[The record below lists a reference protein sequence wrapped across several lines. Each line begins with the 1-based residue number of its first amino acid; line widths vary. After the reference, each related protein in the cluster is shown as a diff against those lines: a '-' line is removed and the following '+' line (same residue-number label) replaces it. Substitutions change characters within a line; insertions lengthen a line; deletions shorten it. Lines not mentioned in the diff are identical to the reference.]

1 MGKNTINLFGWL
13 LPSLKSTGGN
23 KRENLKHRF
32 NQGTGVFQSVSNGY
46 SENKRGVP

>member
-1 MGKNTINLFGWL
+1 MEINIINLFGWL
-13 LPSLKSTGGN
+13 LPSLKWTN

-46 SENKRGVP
+46 IENKRGVP